1 MKEENLGVAI
11 KNLRKN
17 KKMTLKELSE
27 ITALSIS
34 FLSQLERGKSSAT
47 LNSLKKI
54 SLALDVNPSL
64 FFESSLYDRN
74 HVNQKKFVLER
85 MAATPFFY
93 KDLSDGI
100 KRPAFSP
107 LLVVMKP
114 GQNKG
119 DLFSH
124 DGQEFLYV
132 LEGQL
137 TVQIEE
143 TVKVLNPNESMM
155 FDSNSSHYWY
165 NYTDEDVRFLCVSYD
180 EK

>member
-1 MKEENLGVAI
+1 MKEENLGISI

-27 ITALSIS
+27 KTDLSIS

-54 SLALDVNPSL
+54 SLALDVSPSL
-64 FFESSLYDRN
+64 FFNNTVDDN
-74 HVNQKKFVLER
+74 DQKKLVFER
-85 MAATPFFY
+85 MAETPFFY
-93 KDLSDGI
+93 KDLSGDM
-100 KRPAFSP
+100 KQLAFSP

-114 GQNKG
+114 GQNEG
-119 DLFSH
+119 SLFSH
-124 DGQEFLYV
+124 KGQEFLYV

-143 TVKVLNPNESMM
+143 SIEVLNPNESKM
-155 FDSNSSHYWY
+155 FDSNRLHYWY
-165 NYTDEDVRFLCVSYD
+165 NYTDEDVRFLCISYD